1 MKVLSFAPFLLVLT
15 LFAQD
20 PSPAKQVVSFT
31 FSNSNSVPA
40 QYAMQI
46 SSDCSMTYSEKG
58 GENELVEQKGTDD
71 DEPSPKAFASASQA
85 EEKNAEGKP
94 EQAKRFQVSE
104 PTCKQ
109 IFDLAKQAKYF
120 DGDFEFRKHRI
131 AYTGDRVLGYSAP
144 GVSHKAGF
152 TWSDNPAIQQVSATF
167 EGIAA
172 TIAAG
177 PNLER
182 EYKFEPLGLNQ
193 QLGSLLDRA
202 QKGYLKELA
211 IIEPTL
217 SRIAND
223 PKVMRIARQRAS
235 QLLEIA
241 KATAASTK

>member
-1 MKVLSFAPFLLVLT
+1 
-15 LFAQD
+15 
-20 PSPAKQVVSFT
+20 
-31 FSNSNSVPA
+31 
-40 QYAMQI
+40 
-46 SSDCSMTYSEKG
+46 MTYSEKG
-58 GENELVEQKGTDD
+58 GNNERELVEQKGPDE
-71 DEPSPKAFASASQA
+71 DEPAPKAFASDPRA
-85 EEKNAEGKP
+85 EEKNPEGKQ
-94 EQAKRFQVSE
+94 ERSFHISE
-104 PTCKQ
+104 STCKL
-109 IFDLAKQAKYF
+109 IFDLAKQTKYF

-131 AYTGDRVLGYSAP
+131 AYTGDRALGYSAP
-144 GVSHKAGF
+144 GVSHKAVF

-177 PNLER
+177 PKLER

-193 QLGSLLDRA
+193 QLGNLLDRA
-202 QKGYLKELA
+202 RKGYLKELA

-241 KATAASTK
+241 KASTAASTK